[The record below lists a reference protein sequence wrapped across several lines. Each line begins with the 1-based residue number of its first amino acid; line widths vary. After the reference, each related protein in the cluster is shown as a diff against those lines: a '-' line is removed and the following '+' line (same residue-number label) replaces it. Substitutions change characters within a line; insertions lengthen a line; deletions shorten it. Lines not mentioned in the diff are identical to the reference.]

1 MISLIACDIDGTLLH
16 GTETRISPRVFQ
28 EIRRLQGKGVLFCP
42 ASGRQY
48 HSLETLFAPLS
59 PELYFLC
66 ENGAAIFGPGGKLLR
81 KTPFEREFARKL
93 SWEILEIPDCEVF
106 ISGENTTYLCPKTPE
121 IVDRTM
127 NFTGNNVRIVS
138 NPDQVPEEIIKVS
151 AYCNRGA
158 AAEKERLSF
167 PWAAHAGPAI
177 AGEKWLDFTLSTKG
191 TGIRQLCEILGIDPS
206 QAMAIGD
213 NENDT
218 AMLDAVGHPYIME
231 NATAELRQRYQNH
244 CVRVEE
250 LLARL

>member
-16 GTETRISPRVFQ
+16 GTETKIAPRVFE

-48 HSLETLFAPLS
+48 HSLENLFAPVSRSLH
-59 PELYFLC
+59 FLC
-66 ENGAAIFGPGGKLLR
+66 ENGAAIFAPGGKLLC
-81 KTPFEREFARKL
+81 KTPFQREFAMKL
-93 SWEILEIPDCEVF
+93 SWKIMENPDCEVF
-106 ISGENTTYLCPKTPE
+106 ISGQNTTYLCPKTPE

-127 NFTGNNVRIVS
+127 NFTGNNVCIVS
-138 NPDQVPEEIIKVS
+138 SPDEVPEEIIKVS

-158 AAEKERLSF
+158 VAEKENLSF
-167 PWAAHAGPAI
+167 PWAAHAGPTV

-191 TGIRQLCEILGIDPS
+191 TGIRQLCEILGIDPGDV
-206 QAMAIGD
+206 MAIGD
-213 NENDT
+213 NDNDT

-231 NATAELRQRYQNH
+231 NAAPHLLEKYSNH
-244 CVRVEE
+244 CRRVEE